1 MAQKRLFSMQIVD
14 SDAFLDM
21 PMTSQ
26 LLYFHLSMRADDEGF
41 VGNPKRVIKMIGSSE
56 DDFKVLIAK
65 RFLLTFESGVV
76 VIKHWLIHNTIRMD
90 RFNPTNYQEE
100 KSTLFLKDNKAYT
113 DMATSGKPI
122 GNQTVPQDKLIKD
135 NLSKDKIH
143 SLSLKSGEKKGR
155 AFYKPTGEEMR
166 FSKGKWWVLP
176 KEGGEWSEFAG
187 SIKNDIEWKK

>member
-135 NLSKDKIH
+135 NLSKDTIH

>member
-1 MAQKRLFSMQIVD
+1 MQIVD